1 MNTKK
6 RVAVIFGGKSPEHEV
21 SVITAHQ
28 VLENIDKEKYEAI
41 PVYIAKD
48 GQWFSGDAL
57 LDMNTYKNLS
67 NLPSR
72 AQTTLL
78 PPDPTQKGLVID
90 SGNKLSLFKK
100 AQMAEI
106 DVIFVAF
113 HGGLGES
120 GGFQGLFDITEIP
133 YVGNST
139 TGAALSMDKV
149 IMKQLFEKNDLPI
162 TEWLWFYRSEWEK
175 ERKEV
180 LERVKKKLHYPLF
193 VKPSNGGSSIGV
205 SKVKNEK
212 ELENA
217 IEVAVLF
224 DRKII
229 VEEGFEGRE
238 INISVIGNSG
248 GELMTSVCEE
258 VFHHDELLTYEDK
271 YVGNSKTK
279 SRGMASTK
287 RQLPAT
293 LQEKTKKKIEELA
306 KKAFSVVDNNGLAR
320 IDFMINEEKN
330 TMVILEPNNPPG
342 SMGYYLW
349 EASGLSFKDMIT
361 KLITLAEER
370 FEEAKKTTTHFSSNI
385 LENFDPAASS
395 SKLPQ

>member
-1 MNTKK
+1 MNKK

-28 VLENIDKEKYEAI
+28 VLENIDKEKYEALPI
-41 PVYIAKD
+41 YIAKD
-48 GQWFSGDAL
+48 GQWFTGEAL
-57 LDMNTYKNLS
+57 LDMNTYKNLAT
-67 NLPSR
+67 LPSR
-72 AQTTLL
+72 SQKSLL
-78 PPDPTQKGLVID
+78 APDPTQKGLIAD
-90 SGNKLSLFKK
+90 SSNKLSLFKK
-100 AQMAEI
+100 VQISEI
-106 DVIFVAF
+106 DVFFVAF

-139 TGAALSMDKV
+139 TGAVLSMDKV
-149 IMKQLFEKNDLPI
+149 IMKQLFEQNELPI
-162 TEWLWFYRSEWEK
+162 TKWLWFYRSEWENN
-175 ERKEV
+175 RKAV
-180 LERVKKKLHYPLF
+180 LENVGKSLTYPLF

-205 SKVKNEK
+205 SKVKSEK

-217 IEVAVLF
+217 IEVAALF

-229 VEEGFEGRE
+229 VEEGFVGRE

-248 GELMTSVCEE
+248 GELITSVCEE
-258 VFHHDELLTYEDK
+258 VFHHDELLTYQDK

-279 SRGMASTK
+279 SQGMASTK
-287 RQLPAT
+287 RQLPAS

-320 IDFMINEEKN
+320 IDFMINEEKD

-370 FEEAKKTTTHFSSNI
+370 FEESKKNTTHFSSNI
-385 LENFDPAASS
+385 LENFNPAAAG
-395 SKLPQ
+395 SKIPQ